1 MGGQCQRERAELE
14 CEQCAEVFCNACAS
28 TIHRA
33 GRMKEHRLVA
43 VSSRMAAPVSRVVT
57 SANGVQ
63 SQAFTSERSTS
74 SVRPVPH
81 CKIHPHEP
89 LQFFCMDCEG
99 ECLCSECAVDA
110 AHGGRD
116 VVKVKKA
123 YESLAGDMDRV
134 LECLAIRRDSHARSK
149 RNCDTM
155 RNDLNEV
162 ITRGKANLSDAFRQL
177 RATLAQ
183 KEAELTDAVD
193 NCENSTGQ
201 AI

>member
-1 MGGQCQRERAELE
+1 M
-14 CEQCAEVFCNACAS
+14 
-28 TIHRA
+28 
-33 GRMKEHRLVA
+33 
-43 VSSRMAAPVSRVVT
+43 
-57 SANGVQ
+57 
-63 SQAFTSERSTS
+63 
-74 SVRPVPH
+74 
-81 CKIHPHEP
+81 IHPHEP

-201 AI
+201 AIASRVTPCRTQAAGLQEAQAALRKIDTRAGNVGDINAYAASR